1 MWEIKEFK
9 ELSTKELF
17 DIYKLRQKVFVLEQT
32 RLYKEVDDIDL
43 EAFHIFKYID
53 DELVAYARV
62 FKEGDHISFGRVV
75 TEHSQRGTGLGK
87 SLMHEVLGFIKR
99 NFPGS
104 RIEIEAQTYVQKFY
118 EKFKFE
124 RIGEEFLFNT
134 TPHVKMVLQM

>member
-1 MWEIKEFK
+1 M
-9 ELSTKELF
+9 
-17 DIYKLRQKVFVLEQT
+17 
-32 RLYKEVDDIDL
+32 
-43 EAFHIFKYID
+43 
-53 DELVAYARV
+53 
-62 FKEGDHISFGRVV
+62 V